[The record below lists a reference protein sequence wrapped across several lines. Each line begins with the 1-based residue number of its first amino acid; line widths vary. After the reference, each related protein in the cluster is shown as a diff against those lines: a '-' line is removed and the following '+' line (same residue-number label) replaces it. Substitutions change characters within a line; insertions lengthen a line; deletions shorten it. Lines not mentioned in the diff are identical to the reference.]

1 MTTEEQQANPP
12 AGDNSAA
19 PAAAG
24 TKVFV
29 GNLSFKT
36 RSKGLREAFSQIG
49 NVEGARV
56 VTQGRRSMGYG
67 FVQYASQEDAE
78 AAVKKMHKSNLDDR
92 EINVEISTSATALIP
107 QGKKQPTQ
115 KKPKRPRK
123 AAKKP
128 AQDEKAEE
136 AAPAEEEKTGDE
148 GADAKKSTKRKTKRR
163 PRKAKK
169 KPAAAAATT
178 EKKAEP
184 KEQVVRPPKELSETV
199 LYVSNIPFTLDDEA
213 LKEAFAKFNPTS
225 ANVIRRKRNNL
236 SKGFGFVNFDKE
248 EDQAAALAEMHKAKV
263 GDREVTVR
271 KAHLRPET
279 EESGETSGEPAA
291 EEASN

>member
-12 AGDNSAA
+12 AGDNSTA

-67 FVQYASQEDAE
+67 FVQYASKEDAE
-78 AAVKKMHKSNLDDR
+78 AAVKQMHKSSLDDR
-92 EINVEISTSATALIP
+92 EINVEISTSTTALIP
-107 QGKKQPTQ
+107 QGKKTTTRRR
-115 KKPKRPRK
+115 PKRPRK
-123 AAKKP
+123 NNKKP
-128 AQDEKAEE
+128 AEDAKDEPAAEEKPTEGSDEKK
-136 AAPAEEEKTGDE
+136 PT
-148 GADAKKSTKRKTKRR
+148 KKKPKRR
-163 PRKAKK
+163 PRKTKK
-169 KPAAAAATT
+169 KPAA
-178 EKKAEP
+178 EKKTEAKEP
-184 KEQVVRPPKELSETV
+184 PAARPPKELSETV

-213 LKEAFAKFNPTS
+213 LKEAFAKFNPSS

-236 SKGFGFVNFDKE
+236 SKGFGFVNFEKE
-248 EDQAAALAEMHKAKV
+248 SDQAAALAEMHKAKV

-271 KAHLRPET
+271 KAHLRPEPV
-279 EESGETSGEPAA
+279 EGETPGKPDQAA

>member
-19 PAAAG
+19 PAAAAG

-36 RSKGLREAFSQIG
+36 RSKGLRDAFSQIG

-92 EINVEISTSATALIP
+92 EINVEISTSATTLNP
-107 QGKKQPTQ
+107 PGKKQPTAQ
-115 KKPKRPRK
+115 SSKPKRPRK
-123 AAKKP
+123 KVAKKP
-128 AQDEKAEE
+128 APEANGEE
-136 AAPAEEEKTGDE
+136 AAPAEEKTGDE
-148 GADAKKSTKRKTKRR
+148 GDDAKKSTKRKPKRR

-169 KPAAAAATT
+169 KPAAT

-199 LYVSNIPFTLDDEA
+199 LYVSNIPFTLDDDT

-236 SKGFGFVNFDKE
+236 SKGFGFVNFEKE
-248 EDQAAALAEMHKAKV
+248 ADQAAALNEMHKAKV
-263 GDREVTVR
+263 GDREITVR
-271 KAHLRPET
+271 KAHLRVET
-279 EESGETSGEPAA
+279 EESTETPGEPAA

>member
-1 MTTEEQQANPP
+1 M
-12 AGDNSAA
+12 
-19 PAAAG
+19 
-24 TKVFV
+24 V
-29 GNLSFKT
+29 SFNMLLKKT
-36 RSKGLREAFSQIG
+36 LKLLL
-49 NVEGARV
+49 
-56 VTQGRRSMGYG
+56 
-67 FVQYASQEDAE
+67 
-78 AAVKKMHKSNLDDR
+78 KKMHKSNLDDR

-184 KEQVVRPPKELSETV
+184 KEHSETV